1 MAKIG
6 RGEVIKGVLINGEGG
21 RGRGGGRNCLLVTS
35 LIDNNFCLFYIY
47 FQPFKTNGFNLHMLL
62 FFKP

>member
-21 RGRGGGRNCLLVTS
+21 GGGGRNCLLVTS
-35 LIDNNFCLFYIY
+35 LIDNNFCRFYIY
-47 FQPFKTNGFNLHMLL
+47 FQPF
-62 FFKP
+62 

>member
-21 RGRGGGRNCLLVTS
+21 RGRGGGGRNCLLVTS

-47 FQPFKTNGFNLHMLL
+47 FQPF
-62 FFKP
+62 

>member
-21 RGRGGGRNCLLVTS
+21 GGGRKCLLVTS

-47 FQPFKTNGFNLHMLL
+47 FQPF
-62 FFKP
+62 